1 MKFTKEEFS
10 EGLKKKLTNGG
21 KKKLAQSDR
30 TFNASV
36 ERIYK
41 RFEKREDDETE
52 LKDAVAD
59 YLPDFEEI
67 EGNLRSD
74 NAAFVKDWKK
84 NHPEKDPDKNP
95 DDPTVN
101 GGQGGQGGNAGGD
114 DAMSKILA
122 KLDALEKKQNERDKA
137 EKIADKRKEL
147 KSVLK
152 KDGVE
157 DTEWIDS
164 YIKKLNITEETDIDE
179 EKDDALKLYNKSNSQ
194 TPPYQTPGGAGG
206 KGGNEVDLS
215 DLKPKAKE

>member
-10 EGLKKKLTNGG
+10 EELKKKLTNGG

-30 TFNASV
+30 TFNAQV

-52 LKDAVAD
+52 LADAVED

-67 EGNLRSD
+67 EGNMRSD

-84 NHPEKDPDKNP
+84 NHPEKEPDTDPNDGK
-95 DDPTVN
+95 
-101 GGQGGQGGNAGGD
+101 GGNGNED
-114 DAMSKILA
+114 
-122 KLDALEKKQNERDKA
+122 KLDKLLREIEDLKKKQNERDKA

-147 KSVLK
+147 KSALK

-157 DTEWIDS
+157 DTEWIDN

>member
-10 EGLKKKLTNGG
+10 EELKNKLTNGG

-41 RFEKREDDETE
+41 RLEKRDDDETE
-52 LKDAVAD
+52 LDDAVAD

-67 EGNLRSD
+67 EGNMRKD
-74 NAAFVKDWKK
+74 NASFINAWKK
-84 NHPEKDPDKNP
+84 DHPDKEP
-95 DDPTVN
+95 DADPNKVK
-101 GGQGGQGGNAGGD
+101 GGDGGSAGGD

-137 EKIADKRKEL
+137 EKIADKRKAL
-147 KSVLK
+147 KAALK

-157 DTEWIDS
+157 DVEWIDG

-194 TPPYQTPGGAGG
+194 TPPYQTPGAGGG
-206 KGGNEVDLS
+206 KGGNDIDLS
-215 DLKPKAKE
+215 YLD

>member
-10 EGLKKKLTNGG
+10 EELKKKLTNGG

-30 TFNASV
+30 TFNAQV

-41 RFEKREDDETE
+41 RLEKREDDEME
-52 LKDAVAD
+52 LDDAVAD

-84 NHPEKDPDKNP
+84 NHPEKGSDKDP
-95 DDPTVN
+95 DDPTGN

-137 EKIADKRKEL
+137 EKIAGKRKEL
-147 KSVLK
+147 KSALK

-157 DTEWIDS
+157 DTEWIDN

-179 EKDDALKLYNKSNSQ
+179 EKDDALKLYNKSNAQ
-194 TPPYQTPGGAGG
+194 TPTYQTPGGAGG

-215 DLKPKAKE
+215 DLRPKAKE

>member
-10 EGLKKKLTNGG
+10 EELKKKLTNGG

-30 TFNASV
+30 TFNAQV

-41 RFEKREDDETE
+41 RFEKREDEETV
-52 LKDAVAD
+52 LDDAVAD

-67 EGNLRSD
+67 EGNMRKD
-74 NAAFVKDWKK
+74 NASFINSWKK
-84 NHPEKDPDKNP
+84 EHPDKELET
-95 DDPTVN
+95 DPSKEK
-101 GGQGGQGGNAGGD
+101 GGDEGAGDD
-114 DAMSKILA
+114 DAMAKILA

-147 KSVLK
+147 KSALK

-179 EKDDALKLYNKSNSQ
+179 EKDDALKLYNKSNAQ
-194 TPPYQTPGGAGG
+194 TPTNQTPGGAGG
-206 KGGNEVDLS
+206 KGGNEIDLS
-215 DLKPKAKE
+215 DLKPKK

>member
-10 EGLKKKLTNGG
+10 EELKKKLTNGG

-30 TFNASV
+30 TFNAQV

-52 LKDAVAD
+52 LEDAVAD

-67 EGNLRSD
+67 EGNMRKD
-74 NAAFVKDWKK
+74 NADFVKDWEK
-84 NHPEKDPDKNP
+84 NHSGKDPDKDQN
-95 DDPTVN
+95 D
-101 GGQGGQGGNAGGD
+101 GKGGNGNED
-114 DAMSKILA
+114 
-122 KLDALEKKQNERDKA
+122 KLDKLLREIEDLKKKQNERDKA
-137 EKIADKRKEL
+137 EKIAAKRKEL
-147 KSVLK
+147 KSALK

-157 DTEWIDS
+157 DTEWIDN

-179 EKDDALKLYNKSNSQ
+179 EKDDALKLYNKSNAQ
-194 TPPYQTPGGAGG
+194 TPTNQTPGGAGG

-215 DLKPKAKE
+215 YLD

>member
-10 EGLKKKLTNGG
+10 EELKKKLTNGG

-30 TFNASV
+30 TFNAQV

-41 RFEKREDDETE
+41 RLEKREDDETE
-52 LKDAVAD
+52 LDDAVSD

-67 EGNLRSD
+67 EGNMRKD
-74 NAAFVKDWKK
+74 NASFINDWKK
-84 NHPEKDPDKNP
+84 NHPDKDPDKDP
-95 DDPTVN
+95 DSNKKQDDN
-101 GGQGGQGGNAGGD
+101 

-147 KSVLK
+147 KSALE

-157 DTEWIDS
+157 DAEWIDS
-164 YIKKLNITEETDIDE
+164 YIKKLNITEDTDIDE
-179 EKDDALKLYNKSNSQ
+179 EKDDALKLYNKSNSK
-194 TPPYQTPGGAGG
+194 TPISQTPGGAGG

-215 DLKPKAKE
+215 DLKPKTKE

>member
-10 EGLKKKLTNGG
+10 EELKKKLTNGG

-30 TFNASV
+30 TFNAQV

-41 RFEKREDDETE
+41 RLEKREDDEME
-52 LKDAVAD
+52 LDDAVAE

-67 EGNLRSD
+67 EGNMRKD
-74 NAAFVKDWKK
+74 NASFINDWKK
-84 NHPEKDPDKNP
+84 NHPEKDPDKDP
-95 DDPTVN
+95 DGN
-101 GGQGGQGGNAGGD
+101 GGQGGQEGGAGGD

-147 KSVLK
+147 KSALK

-179 EKDDALKLYNKSNSQ
+179 EKDDALKLYNKSNAQ
-194 TPPYQTPGGAGG
+194 TPTYQIPGGAGG

>member
-10 EGLKKKLTNGG
+10 EELKKKLTNGG
-21 KKKLAQSDR
+21 KKKLTQSDR
-30 TFNASV
+30 TFNAQV

-67 EGNLRSD
+67 EGNMRKD
-74 NAAFVKDWKK
+74 KADFVKDWEK
-84 NHPEKDPDKNP
+84 NHSSKDPDKDP
-95 DDPTVN
+95 DGN
-101 GGQGGQGGNAGGD
+101 GGKGGQGGNTGGD

-122 KLDALEKKQNERDKA
+122 KLDALEKKQNEREKA
-137 EKIADKRKEL
+137 EKIADKRKDL
-147 KSVLK
+147 KSALK

-157 DTEWIDS
+157 DTEWIDN
-164 YIKKLNITEETDIDE
+164 YIKKLNITEDTDIDE
-179 EKDDALKLYNKSNSQ
+179 EKDDALKLYNKSNAQ
-194 TPPYQTPGGAGG
+194 TPTNQTPGGAGG

-215 DLKPKAKE
+215 DLRPKAKE